1 MIIKII
7 QLIHFM
13 LIILILC
20 SVFINNNQLKKYSLT
35 ILIFMYYHYITNF
48 GKCGL
53 TELEYIIKGENY
65 KEGFIYRIVKP
76 IITIPEKYFENYL
89 YLIHISWT
97 VILVLQ
103 LIKLT

>member
-7 QLIHFM
+7 QLFHFV
-13 LIILILC
+13 LVIVLTS
-20 SVFINNNQLKKYSLT
+20 SVFINNNQFKKYALT
-35 ILIFMYYHYITNF
+35 ILIFMYCHYITNF

-53 TELEYIIKGENY
+53 TELEYMIRGGQY
-65 KEGFIYRIVKP
+65 KEGFIYRVIKP

-89 YLIHISWT
+89 YLMHITWI

-103 LIKLT
+103 LIKNK